1 MKCFDKNSNEK
12 FVFCFELNEETFK
25 CYSSIKSNL
34 YLGTPNPRAMFNVVP
49 IRLIKFEEP
58 ELDDYLDGLKPH
70 SYMLCDLNSTIKRIG
85 LATMLFKS
93 FIKDFS
99 MNLYSI
105 AEASNTPSINW
116 HLKNEFK
123 VIKQSNNFIYFK
135 YEI

>member
-12 FVFCFELNEETFK
+12 FDFCFELNEETFK

-34 YLGTPNPRAMFNVVP
+34 YLGTPNPRAMFDVVP

-70 SYMLCDLNSTIKRIG
+70 SCMLCGLNSTIKRIG

-93 FIKDFS
+93 FIKDFP
-99 MNLYSI
+99 MDLYSI
-105 AEASNTPSINW
+105 AEASNIPSINW

-135 YEI
+135 YKI